1 MDPRSR
7 RFLPV
12 FAAALALAA
21 LAAPGRAQAPRL
33 SPDFYMTVAVA
44 GFERPMEVRQSGL
57 KRRTD
62 VATGAVV
69 QTFIS
74 DRARGVLTVMTAA
87 GRRRLA
93 MLFPIVQTEA
103 SAPLP
108 LDLSMF
114 GQARL
119 SRLGSA
125 NVAGRP
131 CAVWRYADHLGTS
144 GTACA
149 TAEGVV
155 LQLKPDG
162 RRTPL
167 FQATSVTFARQDP
180 KWFVVPPDYQVA
192 VLPGVGGVVG
202 PRAAAPAAPAVPAR

>member
-7 RFLPV
+7 RILNV
-12 FAAALALAA
+12 FAAALACAA
-21 LAAPGRAQAPRL
+21 LAAPGRAQAPRMA
-33 SPDFYMTVAVA
+33 PDFYMTVAVA

-74 DRARGVLTVMTAA
+74 DRTRGVLTVMTAA

-93 MLFPIVQTEA
+93 MLFPLAPQEVN
-103 SAPLP
+103 APLP
-108 LDLSMF
+108 LDLAAF
-114 GQARL
+114 GEARVT
-119 SRLGSA
+119 RLGSA

-131 CAVWRYADHLGTS
+131 CGVWRYTGYLGGS

-155 LQLKPDG
+155 LQFKPDG

-167 FQATSVTFARQDP
+167 FQATAVTFARQDP
-180 KWFVVPPDYQVA
+180 KWFIVPPDYQLS
-192 VLPGVGGVVG
+192 VLPGVGGVVA
-202 PRAAAPAAPAVPAR
+202 PRAAAPAAAPAR

>member
-7 RFLPV
+7 RLLNV
-12 FAAALALAA
+12 FAAALACAA
-21 LAAPGRAQAPRL
+21 LAAPGQAQAPRMA
-33 SPDFYMTVAVA
+33 PDFYMTVAVA
-44 GFERPMEVRQSGL
+44 GFERPIEVRQSGL

-74 DRARGVLTVMTAA
+74 DRAKGVLTVMTAA

-93 MLFPIVQTEA
+93 TLFPLQQVEVN
-103 SAPLP
+103 APLP
-108 LDLSMF
+108 LDLAMF

-119 SRLGSA
+119 TRIGSA

-131 CAVWRYADHLGTS
+131 CAVWRYTGHLGAN

-167 FQATSVTFARQDP
+167 FQATAVTFARQDP
-180 KWFVVPPDYQVA
+180 KWFVPPPDYQVA
-192 VLPGVGGVVG
+192 VLPGVGGVLS
-202 PRAAAPAAPAVPAR
+202 PRAAAPAAPAPTR

>member
-7 RFLPV
+7 RFLNV

-21 LAAPGRAQAPRL
+21 LAAPGRAQAPRMA
-33 SPDFYMTVAVA
+33 PDFYMTVAVA

-93 MLFPIVQTEA
+93 VLFPLPQQEVN
-103 SAPLP
+103 APLP
-108 LDLSMF
+108 LDMSMF
-114 GQARL
+114 ADARL
-119 SRLGSA
+119 NRLGAA

-131 CAVWRYADHLGTS
+131 CTVWRYSGYVGS
-144 GTACA
+144 NGTACA
-149 TAEGVV
+149 TADGVV
-155 LQLKPDG
+155 LQFKPDG

-167 FQATSVTFARQDP
+167 FQATAITFARQDST
-180 KWFVVPPDYQVA
+180 WFNVPPDYQMA
-192 VLPGVGGVVG
+192 VLPGMGG
-202 PRAAAPAAPAVPAR
+202 AAPALRAPAAPAVPAR